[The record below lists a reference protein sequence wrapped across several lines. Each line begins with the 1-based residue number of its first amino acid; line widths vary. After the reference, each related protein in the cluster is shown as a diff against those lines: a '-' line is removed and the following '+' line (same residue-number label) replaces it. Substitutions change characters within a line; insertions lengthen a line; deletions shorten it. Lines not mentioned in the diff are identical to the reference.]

1 MNRKK
6 VSEKQCWGMMER
18 EVQMKVQISMMMR
31 QMLKSEDEVKVKT
44 VQFDSTH
51 MFEGEWY
58 RTDYA
63 KSRD

>member
-1 MNRKK
+1 
-6 VSEKQCWGMMER
+6 
-18 EVQMKVQISMMMR
+18 
-31 QMLKSEDEVKVKT
+31 MLKSEDEVKVKT

-63 KSRD
+63 KSRDWKKEKEEIPSCESM